1 MKHFKQISKAALF
14 LYAALM
20 IYLLFF
26 MRFGVEPDGTY
37 WEKLSTNVNVIPFS
51 TVKDY
56 INTFYD
62 RRSTAII
69 NLAGNI
75 VMFIPLG
82 FLLPCVC
89 KKVKSYVKTLA
100 YSMLIILA
108 VELIQLFTLLGAADI
123 DDLILNLAGVS
134 LGYAFYVL
142 FIKNKD

>member
-1 MKHFKQISKAALF
+1 MKYFKPISKAALF

-26 MRFGVEPDGTY
+26 MRLGTEPADTY
-37 WEKLSTNVNVIPFS
+37 FERLSTSINVIPFS

-69 NLAGNI
+69 NLIGNI
-75 VMFIPLG
+75 VMFVPLG
-82 FLLPCVC
+82 LLLPCVFTRARAF
-89 KKVKSYVKTLA
+89 SKTCA
-100 YSMLIILA
+100 YSALIIVA

-123 DDLILNLAGVS
+123 DDLILNLVGVC
-134 LGYAFYVL
+134 LGYAFFAL
-142 FIKNKD
+142 IIKKRI